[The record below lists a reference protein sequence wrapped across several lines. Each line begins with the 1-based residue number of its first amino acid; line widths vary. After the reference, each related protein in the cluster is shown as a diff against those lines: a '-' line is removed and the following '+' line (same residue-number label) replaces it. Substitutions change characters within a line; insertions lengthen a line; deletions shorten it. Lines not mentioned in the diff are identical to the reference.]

1 VTTPQGVTGTGTWQ
15 QLWRRI
21 SPRERKGIAI
31 TWLMGAVWSISAVGA
46 PYAAGVAVNQLHK
59 GRGVGGVVVI
69 CCVIAGLALGKSLAL
84 RVRRFLI
91 FATSSRVAG
100 TLRERLYRSLHDR
113 DADFF
118 DRTPLAEVLNALGDD
133 AEYVEQF
140 GISVQVLFN
149 NVVWTALIVAVL
161 IFIDPL
167 LAAVSLAPLP
177 LVLILALRFLRVA
190 APINATMR
198 EDAVAIVDL
207 ASDAIAGMSVVKG
220 LGLERRFIDR
230 LDQAADRA
238 RASAEQFGRV
248 RARYTALIE
257 LVPTF
262 SIVIVFVLGLEQV
275 RSGHLTLG
283 GFTAFI
289 SYIVMAVWPLR
300 FTANSVAGATR
311 ARIAVNR
318 IVGLE
323 SPETSVWT
331 GRDQAGSRPSASAA
345 AITLSEVS
353 FAYGAE
359 HPVLSGTS
367 VEIAPGEV
375 VAITGATGSGKTTLL
390 RLIAGELTPD
400 AGTVSVDGVW
410 PAAVGPGDRAALISM
425 VGHDEFLFARTV
437 SENLAFASAGASQAE
452 LEHAAELAVFR
463 PVIDGLEHGWNT
475 VVGERAVRLSGG
487 QRQRA
492 ALARGIVSP
501 AGVLLLDEVT
511 SALDSETRAEFAA
524 SLPAIRHARTV
535 VMVTSEP
542 TLLAASDRVLR
553 LQDGGLSEYR

>member
-1 VTTPQGVTGTGTWQ
+1 VTAPQGVATSGTWQ

-31 TWLMGAVWSISAVGA
+31 TWLMGAVWSTAAVGA
-46 PYAAGVAVNQLHK
+46 PYAAGVAVNQLHR
-59 GRGVGGVVVI
+59 GRGVGGVAVV
-69 CCVIAGLALGKSLAL
+69 CCVIAGLALGKALAL

-100 TLRERLYRSLHDR
+100 SLRERLYRSLHDR
-113 DADFF
+113 DAEFF

-133 AEYVEQF
+133 AEYIEQF
-140 GISVQVLFN
+140 GINVQVLFN

-190 APINATMR
+190 APINVMMR
-198 EDAVAIVDL
+198 EDAVEIVDL
-207 ASDAIAGMSVVKG
+207 ASDAIAGISVVKG

-230 LDQAADRA
+230 LDGAALRA
-238 RASAEQFGRV
+238 RLNAERFGRV

-257 LVPTF
+257 LIPTF
-262 SIVIVFVLGLEQV
+262 SIVIVFLLGLEQV

-323 SPETSVWT
+323 SPGASVLG
-331 GRDQAGSRPSASAA
+331 GRDQAGSRPKASASPIA
-345 AITLSEVS
+345 LREVGFS
-353 FAYGAE
+353 YEPG
-359 HPVLSGTS
+359 HPVLRGTS
-367 VEIAPGEV
+367 LLISAGEV
-375 VAITGATGSGKTTLL
+375 VAITGATGSGKTTVL

-400 AGTVSVDGVW
+400 SGTVSVDGV
-410 PAAVGPGDRAALISM
+410 AVAEVGAGDRAALISM
-425 VGHDEFLFARTV
+425 VGHDEFLFGRTV
-437 SENLAFASAGASQAE
+437 TENLAFAASGASDAQ
-452 LEHAAELAVFR
+452 LERAAELAIFA
-463 PVIDGLEHGWNT
+463 PVIDGLEEGWNT
-475 VVGERAVRLSGG
+475 VLGERAVRLSGG

-501 AGVLLLDEVT
+501 AGVLLLDDVT
-511 SALDSETRAEFAA
+511 SALDIDTRAEVAA
-524 SLPAIRHARTV
+524 SLTAIRDGRTL

-542 TLLAASDRVLR
+542 ALLAAADRVLT
-553 LQDGGLSEYR
+553 LEAGGLRELL